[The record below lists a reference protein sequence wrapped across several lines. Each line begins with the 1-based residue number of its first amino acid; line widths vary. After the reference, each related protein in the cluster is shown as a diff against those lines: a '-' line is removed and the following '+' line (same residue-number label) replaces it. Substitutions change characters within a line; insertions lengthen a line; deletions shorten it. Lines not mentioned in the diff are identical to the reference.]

1 MSSGAFLF
9 LLGILYRQFQTAFSY
24 LIDFYAHYLYND
36 VRELLYNCF
45 SDIYMD
51 YSAELYHAVVDND
64 IDKLQLL
71 LRDGANPNEFY
82 EDMAKISSKYLL
94 HICASR
100 GNLECARLLVENGA
114 YILARDSWYM
124 TPILHAAISN
134 RHHVIEYLISACP
147 EAADAGD
154 KFGKRPLH
162 VAVEYDSVETVEVL
176 LQGGAYVNSSTEHGF
191 TPLMA
196 LCSSSDIEH
205 REELMRLLLDAGA
218 YLEQKETG
226 SLRTALQVHVY
237 IPP

>member
-1 MSSGAFLF
+1 
-9 LLGILYRQFQTAFSY
+9 
-24 LIDFYAHYLYND
+24 
-36 VRELLYNCF
+36 
-45 SDIYMD
+45 MD

-64 IDKLQLL
+64 IDKLQHL

-196 LCSSSDIEH
+196 LCSSGDIEH

-226 SLRTALQVHVY
+226 SLRTALQVH
-237 IPP
+237 